1 MSSLVIELQTDA
13 INPSVSILNL
23 LRKALVVAKKLE
35 IKDFEDWI
43 ELELNGYTDSQ
54 SIPQYRYVPAQLRGW
69 NPFHGWQPVI
79 AGDDETLEF
88 HNKLC
93 NSPIGQP
100 ISQLVALTQNAD
112 NHSTLC
118 MYLSP
123 EIESFLVASLGGRTP
138 VKLRIGSASIKGI
151 IEAVQDIILRWAL
164 KLEKDGIIGEG
175 MTFSEQEKAIAS
187 SYSYYNIFIENLGN
201 KSMSSIQNNDFRGAS
216 IGGGVAGRDYTG
228 DVIHNHAAQQNLAE
242 AAAEIQQLL
251 KQLEQSYPTET
262 LTQKAVVA
270 EEAIT
275 RIENNPSLK
284 ERVIGA
290 LKSAGK
296 EAFKEAVDHPLVN
309 VLMAGIEGWQ
319 EGK

>member
-1 MSSLVIELQTDA
+1 MSSLVFELQRDA
-13 INPSVSILNL
+13 LAPSVSVLNL
-23 LRKALVVAKKLE
+23 LRKALVVANKIE

-43 ELELNGYTDSQ
+43 ELELKGYTDSQ
-54 SIPQYRYVPAQLRGW
+54 SIPQYRYVQAQLRGL

-93 NSPIGQP
+93 NSPICQP
-100 ISQLVALTQNAD
+100 ISELVALAQNTD
-112 NHSTLC
+112 NNSNIC
-118 MYLSP
+118 IYLSP
-123 EIESFLVASLGGRTP
+123 EIESLLVASLGGRTS
-138 VKLRIGSASIKGI
+138 VQLRVGSVSVKGI

-175 MTFSEQEKAIAS
+175 MTFSKQEKAIAS
-187 SYSYYNIFIENLGN
+187 SHNYYNIFTENLGE
-201 KSMSSIQNNDFRGAS
+201 KSMSNIQNNDFRAAN

-242 AAAEIQQLL
+242 AAREIQQLL
-251 KQLEQSYPTET
+251 KQLEQSYPTDT

-270 EEAIT
+270 EEAIK
-275 RIENNPSLK
+275 RIENNPTLK

-296 EAFKEAVDHPLVN
+296 EAFKEAVAHPLVN
-309 VLMAGIEGWQ
+309 VLMAGIEGWE
-319 EGK
+319 EGD